1 MTALWLVV
9 VHRDT
14 ETSVYRFDAEQDARA
29 FFAPAS
35 EQWSESYLARV
46 LIGLGPALQW
56 SGRRATA
63 QHSRRAARRAGAR
76 DRARLRR
83 AHVGGA

>member
-14 ETSVYRFDAEQDARA
+14 ETSVYRFDAEQEARA

-35 EQWSESYLARV
+35 EQWSGSYLARV
-46 LIGLGPALQW
+46 LIGPGPGFAVE
-56 SGRRATA
+56 REACD
-63 QHSRRAARRAGAR
+63 RAAFEASSTK
-76 DRARLRR
+76 
-83 AHVGGA
+83 GGRS